1 MIFKPGLSQSD
12 EFHPAGV
19 TNGAA
24 WYSLKE
30 GVQTKA
36 NFSRLLNFM
45 VILKMI
51 SLHPTVLHWIH
62 QDQNRILSKVGLPQ
76 CLVNV
81 RQR

>member
-51 SLHPTVLHWIH
+51 FPVTF
-62 QDQNRILSKVGLPQ
+62 
-76 CLVNV
+76 
-81 RQR
+81 